1 MKGDTMSDIY
11 RIKPKEDANMKR
23 LDKMIVVTPLS
34 LWLIL
39 LGGILLVGGVMIWI
53 CTGWM
58 IETVDTSGIYHP
70 EASSYGEV
78 IAFVPLQSGKQISE
92 GMEVTLYAAGYNQQ
106 EYGHMKAEVTYV
118 EDYITTVDEMSEL
131 LQSESMLR
139 AYSQSGPLVTVICKL
154 QEDPKT
160 ESGYYWSSPR
170 GRKVTLH
177 DGTFMNL
184 SITVSRSRPITLGVP
199 ALEELFAQ

>member
-1 MKGDTMSDIY
+1 
-11 RIKPKEDANMKR
+11 
-23 LDKMIVVTPLS
+23 
-34 LWLIL
+34 
-39 LGGILLVGGVMIWI
+39 
-53 CTGWM
+53 
-58 IETVDTSGIYHP
+58 
-70 EASSYGEV
+70 
-78 IAFVPLQSGKQISE
+78 
-92 GMEVTLYAAGYNQQ
+92 
-106 EYGHMKAEVTYV
+106 MKAEVTYV

-131 LQSESMLR
+131 LQSESMVR